1 MKVMPPLSLFTNIG
15 QEYSDRGI
23 SLPPTSVQPSARIPR
38 QRDCCQ
44 FPAVPI
50 WISASS
56 TMLTIDLLFHSVFPF
71 SGPVPTVFVD
81 VLQPKAPFC
90 DEVKFPKE
98 KGGFACRGSLTP
110 SHSRS
115 RSHGPS
121 KLFPHPSLTPVPAA
135 GICGRLGEA
144 RRRQG
149 PSRGPESSQPLH
161 PPPIQSRLPPVPPAG

>member
-1 MKVMPPLSLFTNIG
+1 MQPL
-15 QEYSDRGI
+15 
-23 SLPPTSVQPSARIPR
+23 ARIPR
-38 QRDCCQ
+38 QRDWCR
-44 FPAVPI
+44 FPAFLI
-50 WISASS
+50 LISPHSS
-56 TMLTIDLLFHSVFPF
+56 STSNTMLTIDSLFQN
-71 SGPVPTVFVD
+71 FVG

-110 SHSRS
+110 SHSHSRS
-115 RSHGPS
+115 RGPS
-121 KLFPHPSLTPVPAA
+121 LLFCPHPPLTPVPAA

-149 PSRGPESSQPLH
+149 PPRGPESSQPFH